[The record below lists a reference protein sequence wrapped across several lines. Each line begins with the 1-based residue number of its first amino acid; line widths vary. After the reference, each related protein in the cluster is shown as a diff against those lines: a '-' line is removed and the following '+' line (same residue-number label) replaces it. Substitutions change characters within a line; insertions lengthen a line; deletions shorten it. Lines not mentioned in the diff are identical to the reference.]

1 MKKYLVIGIVF
12 FALGIM
18 YGGMHLA
25 YNLGVKHGV
34 EHTEQCMG
42 NWGKMKHD
50 GWEFYCLH

>member
-1 MKKYLVIGIVF
+1 MKKYLIIGIVF

-18 YGGMHLA
+18 YGGMRIA

-34 EHTEQCMG
+34 ERTELCMD